1 MSKLKI
7 GVIIS
12 STRPTR
18 FGEIPAKWIL
28 DKANERPELAAE
40 IVDLRDFDLPFFDE
54 MASNAWM
61 PSQNPNAVKWQNK
74 ISEFDGFI
82 FVVAEYNRA
91 ITGALKNAIDQAYV
105 EWNKKA
111 FGTVGYG
118 TVGGARAIENLRTI
132 GVELQMVST
141 RSAVHIAG
149 ADFMAVHPGFGGTK
163 TLDDL
168 EGSIGNSTKDMLD
181 QLVWWGTAIKA
192 ARDEDAIKTAEAAE

>member
-18 FGEIPAKWIL
+18 FGEVPAKWIL
-28 DKANERPELAAE
+28 DKANERPEIDAE
-40 IVDLRDFDLPFFDE
+40 IVDLRDFQLPFFDE

-61 PSQNPNAVKWQNK
+61 PSQNAEAVRWQNK

-91 ITGALKNAIDQAYV
+91 ITGALKNALDQAYV
-105 EWNKKA
+105 NWNKKA
-111 FGTVGYG
+111 FGAVGYG
-118 TVGGARAIENLRTI
+118 TVGAARAIENLRTI
-132 GVELQMVST
+132 GIELQMAST

-149 ADFMAVHPGFGGTK
+149 ADFMSVHPGFGGTK
-163 TLDDL
+163 TLTEI

-181 QLVWWGTAIKA
+181 QLVWWADAAKTAREEDAAAAKA
-192 ARDEDAIKTAEAAE
+192 AE